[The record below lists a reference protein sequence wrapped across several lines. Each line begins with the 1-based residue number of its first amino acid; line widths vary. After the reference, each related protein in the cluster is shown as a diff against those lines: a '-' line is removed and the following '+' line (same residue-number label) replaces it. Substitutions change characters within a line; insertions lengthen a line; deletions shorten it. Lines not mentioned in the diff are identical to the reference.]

1 MLFLYRL
8 SRQSVSWL
16 ILFGGALAPFL
27 VALISQ
33 HWLGMPP
40 CVLCICQR
48 LALLGMVL
56 SALLVLPAP
65 QCRYLRA
72 LGVSLWGYSAFRG
85 LLAAWEQMQ
94 RYLHP
99 SQFIPC
105 AFRVHFP
112 EWLPL
117 DSWIPQVFKAYAACE
132 PLDWSLLGLNIPQWT
147 VLLFSLH
154 LFSSILMACCQMV
167 GWKSDRTPF

>member
-1 MLFLYRL
+1 VTTLDSQAVIFRAELMPSQGPFLQNCGKTGMLFLYRL

-16 ILFGGALAPFL
+16 ILFRGALAPFL
-27 VALISQ
+27 VALIFQ

-48 LALLGMVL
+48 LALLGIVL
-56 SALLVLPAP
+56 SSLLVLPAP

-85 LLAAWEQMQ
+85 LLAAWEQIQ

-112 EWLPL
+112 E
-117 DSWIPQVFKAYAACE
+117 
-132 PLDWSLLGLNIPQWT
+132 
-147 VLLFSLH
+147 
-154 LFSSILMACCQMV
+154 
-167 GWKSDRTPF
+167 